1 MLPERRLSSPDCG
14 IAGRVFVTLVLIQVA
29 FSQRSLTRRPEAKQ
43 NKTHN
48 LTLLLLLLL
57 LLFLLLLL
65 LLLLLLFLL
74 LFLPPTLLRF
84 ATIGL
89 VLAQPTLF
97 RLS

>member
-65 LLLLLLFLL
+65 LLLLFLL

>member
-57 LLFLLLLL
+57 LFLLL

>member
-65 LLLLLLFLL
+65 LLLLFLL
-74 LFLPPTLLRF
+74 LVLPPTLLRF